1 MRALPISRIVTT
13 DSVTPRPELG
23 LPVEIVSVAPLLAD
37 VIGRLDR
44 EESLGDLV
52 SHG

>member
-1 MRALPISRIVTT
+1 MVTT
-13 DSVTPRPELG
+13 DSVAPREDLA
-23 LPVEIVSVAPLLAD
+23 LPVHIVSVAPLLSD

-44 EESLGDLV
+44 GESLGDLV